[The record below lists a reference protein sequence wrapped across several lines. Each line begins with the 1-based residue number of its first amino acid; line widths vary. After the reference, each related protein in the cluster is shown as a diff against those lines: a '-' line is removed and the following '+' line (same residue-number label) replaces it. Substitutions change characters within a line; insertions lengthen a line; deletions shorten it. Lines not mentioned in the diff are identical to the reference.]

1 MTYTAN
7 STGGEYTHTGG
18 EYKHKLTVDE
28 MPSHSHKLYARGGQT
43 AQTSSPFAA
52 NKPILQ
58 GSNSYGF
65 DVSKAGGDGYHNNI
79 PPYITVFFWRRT
91 A

>member
-1 MTYTAN
+1 MTFTAN
-7 STGGEYTHTGG
+7 NTGG

-43 AQTSSPFAA
+43 AQASSPFAA

>member
-1 MTYTAN
+1 MSFTPN
-7 STGGEYTHTGG
+7 NTGG

-28 MPSHSHKLYARGGQT
+28 MPSHNHKLYARGGST
-43 AQTSSPFAA
+43 PQTSSPFAA
-52 NKPILQ
+52 NKPIAQ

-65 DVSKAGGDGYHNNI
+65 NVSNTGGDKPFSI
-79 PPYITVFFWRRT
+79 LSPYITVHFWRRT